1 MGTGPEAVVDPELR
15 VRGIEALRVVDASAM
30 PDLVSAHI
38 NACVIMMAD
47 KASDMIRGRTALAP
61 VMDA

>member
-1 MGTGPEAVVDPELR
+1 MGQGGVLEPDMKVRGVEGLR
-15 VRGIEALRVVDASAM
+15 VCDASAM

-47 KASDMIRGRTALAP
+47 KASDIIRGRTSLPRAEA
-61 VMDA
+61 A

>member
-1 MGTGPEAVVDPELR
+1 
-15 VRGIEALRVVDASAM
+15 M

-47 KASDMIRGRTALAP
+47 KASDIIRGHQALPRAE
-61 VMDA
+61 V

>member
-1 MGTGPEAVVDPELR
+1 MGQDGVLDSDLK
-15 VRGIEALRVVDASAM
+15 VRGIERLRVCDASAM

-47 KASDMIRGRTALAP
+47 KASDIIRGRAP
-61 VMDA
+61 LPRAEAA